1 MELNDTIVQRA
12 SVRKFTDEPISL
24 QDLKEMVRRAG
35 LAPSINNSQPWKF
48 YAITNQNILQ
58 AMSKAVQMK
67 IDELFPD
74 VSGKDANIKATINI
88 FSTIFVKAP
97 AVIAVATTSYEAL
110 ADKMVSNSNLTHDE
124 INVLR
129 VYPDIQSIG
138 ASVQNLLLT
147 AVDLGYGACWLSGML
162 VAREE
167 LQEILK
173 IEDPYKLVTFVAV
186 GKTDGTHTPKEKKKV
201 DDIFE
206 LIE

>member
-1 MELNDTIVQRA
+1 MELNETITKRA
-12 SVRKFTDEPISL
+12 SVRNFTDEDVSID
-24 QDLKEMVRRAG
+24 DLKEMVRRAG

-58 AMSKAVQMK
+58 AMAKAVQMK

-97 AVIAVATTSYEAL
+97 AVIAVATSSYEAL
-110 ADKMVSNSNLTHDE
+110 SDKLLSNSNLTHDDL
-124 INVLR
+124 NVLR
-129 VYPDIQSIG
+129 LYPDIQSIG
-138 ASVQNLLLT
+138 ASVQSLLLS

-162 VAREE
+162 VARDE

-173 IEDPYKLVTFVAV
+173 IEDPYKLITFVAI
-186 GKTDGTHTPKEKKKV
+186 GKVDGKPVPEKKKNV
-201 DDIFE
+201 DDIFK

>member
-1 MELNDTIVQRA
+1 MELNETITQRA
-12 SVRKFTDEPISL
+12 SIRNFTDEPISL
-24 QDLKEMVRRAG
+24 KDLKEMVRRAG

-58 AMSKAVQMK
+58 AMAKAVQMK

-74 VSGKDANIKATINI
+74 VSGKDANIKETINI

-97 AVIAVATTSYEAL
+97 AIIAVAASSYEAL
-110 ADKMVSNSNLTHDE
+110 SDKMLSNSNLTHDDL
-124 INVLR
+124 NVLR
-129 VYPDIQSIG
+129 VYPDIQSVG

-162 VAREE
+162 VARDE

-173 IEDPYKLVTFVAV
+173 IEAPYKLITFVAV
-186 GKTDGTHTPKEKKKV
+186 GKTEKKPIPKQKKNV
-201 DDIFE
+201 DEIFE